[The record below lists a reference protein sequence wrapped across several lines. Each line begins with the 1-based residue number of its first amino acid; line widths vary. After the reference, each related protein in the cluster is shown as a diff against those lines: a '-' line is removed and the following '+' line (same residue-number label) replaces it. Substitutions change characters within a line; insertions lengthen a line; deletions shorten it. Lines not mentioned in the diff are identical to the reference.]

1 MPIKTRPRLV
11 ASSSSTTK
19 LFVDDLREIA
29 ALSRAENKY
38 RSDIIRELVHEA
50 LRLRRLRAIGRDEG
64 EDYVR
69 RIHQEAIVESVS
81 PVTDALT
88 KLCQMMESF
97 SDEARSGA
105 IDGGAKIIN
114 TLAGAL
120 AQLLQRAIVTENVV
134 KVLMTVGMQKDDVSP
149 EEIKRQLAG
158 HDETGIRQSREL
170 MKRLLGDERIPALN
184 ERE

>member
-64 EDYVR
+64 ENYVR
-69 RIHQEAIVESVS
+69 RIHQEAIAEGVS
-81 PVTDALT
+81 PVINAIAELR
-88 KLCQMMESF
+88 QSMEHF
-97 SDEARSGA
+97 SNEARSGA
-105 IDGGAKIIN
+105 GDGGLKIIN
-114 TLAGAL
+114 ALSGLL

-170 MKRLLGDERIPALN
+170 MKRLLGDGQIPALN
-184 ERE
+184 EKE